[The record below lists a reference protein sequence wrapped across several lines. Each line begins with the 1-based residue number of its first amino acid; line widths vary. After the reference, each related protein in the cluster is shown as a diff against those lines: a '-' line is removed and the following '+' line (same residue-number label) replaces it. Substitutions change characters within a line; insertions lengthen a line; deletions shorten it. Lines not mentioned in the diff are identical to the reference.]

1 MDTGITADVSL
12 RVKSL
17 ARRSLRMRIKIVVLL
32 AIVAVATGWVR
43 LRADG
48 SEILGTPSISI
59 ASGTGVLSAGT
70 GMVTQTGSITL
81 DVPSG
86 AVVKQVLLYWEG
98 FSVDGNGDNSIT
110 VAKGGP
116 AIPVVGTLIGG
127 PTLFVPGKFA
137 STYRADITAL
147 GLVQAGSNTLSL
159 AGLSFNLVSNG
170 AGIIVILDDGSSPG
184 GIQIRDG
191 SDFAYHSLAPPL
203 DGTVAQSFSFSSS
216 NTDRTALLN
225 LFFASVFGTASGG
238 GFRPTSIE
246 VTTNGPNGET
256 TIFSDA
262 LDSVDGQ
269 EFDHFA
275 VAVDIPTGATQ
286 LTVQAFSRDDK
297 GSGNDPASFDWL
309 AAAFSIETPTG
320 ATGRMTGGGSVF
332 TLDGARVTHGFEIH
346 CDLREPNNI
355 EVNWPGG
362 NNFHLTELTGALCT
376 DSPAIV
382 QKPPV
387 APFDT
392 FIGTGTG
399 KLNNRDGARIEF
411 VFVDGGEP
419 GVKDTVSIQVFDEDD
434 NLVLDVS
441 GPLDRGNQQA
451 HKDNK

>member
-1 MDTGITADVSL
+1 
-12 RVKSL
+12 
-17 ARRSLRMRIKIVVLL
+17 MRIRIVVLL

-48 SEILGTPSISI
+48 NEMLGTPSIPI
-59 ASGTGVLSAGT
+59 ASGTGVVSGGT
-70 GMVTQTGSITL
+70 GMITQPGSITL
-81 DVPSG
+81 DVPNGSV
-86 AVVKQVLLYWEG
+86 VVKQVLLYWEG
-98 FSVDGNGDNSIT
+98 FSVDGVGDNSIT
-110 VAKGGP
+110 VAKGGSSTS
-116 AIPVVGTLIGG
+116 VVGTLIGG
-127 PTLFVPGKFA
+127 PTLIVDNPPGSDPDIWA
-137 STYRADITAL
+137 STYRADITSL
-147 GLVQAGSNTLSL
+147 GLVTKGSNTLTLS
-159 AGLSFNLVSNG
+159 GLSFSRNNNG
-170 AGIIVILDDGSSPG
+170 AGIIVIFDDGSSPG

-203 DGTVAQSFSFSSS
+203 NATVAQSFSFSSS
-216 NTDRTALLN
+216 TTDRTALLN
-225 LFFASVFGTASGG
+225 LFFSSVVGTASGG

-246 VTTNGPNGET
+246 VTTNGLNGAT

-269 EFDHFA
+269 EFDHFE
-275 VAVDIPTGATQ
+275 VAVDIPAGATQ
-286 LTVQAFSRDDK
+286 LTVQAFSREDNN
-297 GSGNDPASFDWL
+297 SGQDPASFDWL
-309 AAAFSIETPTG
+309 AAAFSIEAEPTG

-332 TLDGARVTHGFEIH
+332 TAEGERVTHGFEIH

-376 DSPAIV
+376 DSPAID
-382 QKPPV
+382 QNPPV

-399 KLNNRDGARIEF
+399 KLNNVDGARIEF
-411 VFVDGGEP
+411 VFVDAGEP
-419 GVKDTVSIQVFDEDD
+419 GTLDTVSIQVFDENN

-451 HKDNK
+451 HRDNK

>member
-1 MDTGITADVSL
+1 MKT
-12 RVKSL
+12 
-17 ARRSLRMRIKIVVLL
+17 RIAVLL
-32 AIVAVATGWVR
+32 AIVAIATGWVR
-43 LRADG
+43 LRGDG

-59 ASGTGVLSAGT
+59 ASGTGVVSGGT
-70 GMVTQTGSITL
+70 GMVTQPGSITL

-86 AVVKQVLLYWEG
+86 AVVRQVLLYWEG
-98 FSVDGNGDNSIT
+98 FSVDGTGDNSIT

-116 AIPVVGTLIGG
+116 PIAITGTLIGG
-127 PTLFVPGKFA
+127 PTAFVPDKFA
-137 STYRADITAL
+137 STYRADITSQ
-147 GLVQAGSNTLSL
+147 GLVQAGSNTLTV
-159 AGLSFNLVSNG
+159 AGLSFNLVNNG
-170 AGIIVILDDGSSPG
+170 AGIIVIFDDGTSPA
-184 GIQIRDG
+184 GITIRDG
-191 SDFAYHSLAPPL
+191 SDFAYHSLPAPYNE
-203 DGTVAQSFSFSSS
+203 TVEQSFSFASS
-216 NTDRTALLN
+216 NTDRTAALN
-225 LFFASVFGTASGG
+225 LFFASVFGTASGE

-246 VTTNGPNGET
+246 VTTNGPNGGT
-256 TIFSDA
+256 TVFSDA

-275 VAVDIPTGATQ
+275 VAVDIPSGATQ
-286 LTVQAFSRDDK
+286 LTVQAFSRDDNS
-297 GSGNDPASFDWL
+297 SGRDPASFDWL
-309 AAAFSIETPTG
+309 AAAFSIESEAPSG

-332 TLDGARVTHGFEIH
+332 TVDGRRVTHGFEIH

-376 DSPAIV
+376 DSPAID
-382 QKPPV
+382 QKPPN

-419 GVKDTVSIQVFDEDD
+419 GVRDTVSIQVFDENDT
-434 NLVLDVS
+434 LVLDVS

>member
-1 MDTGITADVSL
+1 
-12 RVKSL
+12 
-17 ARRSLRMRIKIVVLL
+17 MRIKIAVLL
-32 AIVAVATGWVR
+32 GIVAVATGWVR
-43 LRADG
+43 LRSDG
-48 SEILGTPSISI
+48 SEILGTPSIAI
-59 ASGTGVLSAGT
+59 ASGTGVVSGGT
-70 GMVTQTGSITL
+70 GMVAQPGSITL
-81 DVPSG
+81 DVPAG

-98 FSVDGNGDNSIT
+98 FSTDGSGDDSIT

-116 AIPVVGTLIGG
+116 STAVTGTLIGG
-127 PTLFVPGKFA
+127 PTPIVPGTVA
-137 STYRADITAL
+137 STYRADITSL
-147 GLVQAGSNTLSL
+147 GLVQAGSNTLTL
-159 AGLSFNLVSNG
+159 AGLSFNLVNNG
-170 AGIIVILDDGSSPG
+170 AGIFVIFDDGTSPA
-184 GIQIRDG
+184 GIVIRDG
-191 SDFAYHSLAPPL
+191 SDFAYHKLAAPL

-246 VTTNGPNGET
+246 VTTNGPNGGT
-256 TIFSDA
+256 TLFSDA

-275 VAVDIPTGATQ
+275 VAVDIPAGATQ
-286 LTVQAFSRDDK
+286 LTVQAFSRDDN
-297 GSGNDPASFDWL
+297 GSVNDPASFDWL
-309 AAAFSIETPTG
+309 AAAFSIESEAPTG

-332 TLDGARVTHGFEIH
+332 TTDGERVTHGFEIH

-355 EVNWPGG
+355 EVNWPHG

-376 DSPAIV
+376 DSPAID
-382 QKPPV
+382 QNPPK

-399 KLNNRDGARIEF
+399 KLNNKDGARIEF

-419 GVKDTVSIQVFDEDD
+419 GVKDTVSIKVFDELG

-441 GPLDRGNQQA
+441 GPLDKGNQQA

>member
-1 MDTGITADVSL
+1 
-12 RVKSL
+12 
-17 ARRSLRMRIKIVVLL
+17 MRIKVVVLL
-32 AIVAVATGWVR
+32 AVVAITAGWVK

-48 SEILGTPSISI
+48 TEALGPPSIPI
-59 ASGTGVLSAGT
+59 ATGTGVVSGGT
-70 GMVTQTGSITL
+70 GMVVQPGSITL
-81 DVPSG
+81 DVPNG

-98 FSVDGNGDNSIT
+98 FSVDNTGDDSIV
-110 VAKGGP
+110 VAKGGSSTE
-116 AIPVVGTLIGG
+116 VFGTLIGG
-127 PTLFVPGKFA
+127 PTAFVPGAVALTF
-137 STYRADITAL
+137 RADITSL
-147 GLVQAGSNTLSL
+147 DLVKKGSNTLTLSGL
-159 AGLSFNLVSNG
+159 AFSRVNNG
-170 AGIIVILDDGSSPG
+170 AGIIVIFDDGSSPG

-191 SDFAYHSLAPPL
+191 SDFAYHALAPPL
-203 DGTVAQSFSFSSS
+203 DSTVPQSFSFSSS
-216 NTDRTALLN
+216 TADRTALLN
-225 LFFASVFGTASGG
+225 LFFSSVVGTASGG

-246 VTTNGPNGET
+246 VTTNGPNGAKT
-256 TIFSDA
+256 VFSDA

-269 EFDHFA
+269 EFDHFE
-275 VAVDIPTGATQ
+275 VAVDIPAGATQ
-286 LTVQAFSRDDK
+286 LTVQAFSRED
-297 GSGNDPASFDWL
+297 GNSGNDPASFDWL
-309 AAAFSIETPTG
+309 AAAFSIEAEAPTG

-332 TLDGARVTHGFEIH
+332 TLAGERVTHGFEIH

-399 KLNNRDGARIEF
+399 KLNNTDGARIEF

-419 GVKDTVSIQVFDEDD
+419 GTEDTVSIQVFDQVG
-434 NLVLDVS
+434 NLVLDVT
-441 GPLDRGNQQA
+441 GPLDKGNQQA